1 MAGAC
6 TVRGRGGGRPGRGGS
21 RAPRAASGTAPR
33 PPRRSGTPAP
43 AAGSGRTLNE
53 GVIGKNI

>member
-1 MAGAC
+1 M
-6 TVRGRGGGRPGRGGS
+6 RGRVGGRPGRGGS

-43 AAGSGRTLNE
+43 AAGSGRTLKK
-53 GVIGKNI
+53 G